1 MARILLIIVA
11 VILALL
17 LFRWIKRQPANK
29 RWQLLTVIVIVVLLA
44 LVLTG
49 RLHWLFAFI
58 GAMIPAVQ
66 RLLSLVAYLPA
77 MQRLFRTVS
86 GNKPSTGQTSQVE
99 TTYLRMHLDHDSG
112 NLTGEVKTG
121 TFAGSKLQD
130 LSLEQLLQLYNEYS
144 RIDEDSEL
152 LLGNYIDKSH
162 GTEWRTDQEQT
173 AHANTG
179 TGQSSHINEQE
190 AYAIL
195 GLEPGADEK
204 SIIDAHRRLIQKL
217 HPDRGGSSYLATKI
231 NQAKDLLLEKIRK

>member
-1 MARILLIIVA
+1 MARIILIIIA
-11 VILALL
+11 IILTLL

-29 RWQLLTVIVIVVLLA
+29 RWQVLTVVVIVVLLG

-66 RLLSLVAYLPA
+66 RLLGLIVYLPA
-77 MQRLFRTVS
+77 MQRLFRTIS

-99 TTYLRMHLDHDSG
+99 TTYLRMQLDHDSG
-112 NLTGEVKTG
+112 ELTGQVKAG
-121 TFAGSKLQD
+121 TLAGSNLHD
-130 LSLEQLLQLYNEYS
+130 LSLEQLQQLYSEYS
-144 RIDEDSEL
+144 RIDEDSKL
-152 LLGNYIDKSH
+152 LLGNYIDKTH
-162 GTEWRTDQEQT
+162 GTDWRAEQEHTEQ
-173 AHANTG
+173 ADHS
-179 TGQSSHINEQE
+179 TGQSHHINEQE

-204 SIIDAHRRLIQKL
+204 SIIEAHRRLIQKL

-231 NQAKDLLLEKIRK
+231 NQAKDMLLAKNS

>member
-1 MARILLIIVA
+1 MARILLIIIA
-11 VILALL
+11 IILALL

-29 RWQLLTVIVIVVLLA
+29 RWQVLTVVVIVVLLG

-66 RLLSLVAYLPA
+66 RLLGLIVYLPA
-77 MQRLFRTVS
+77 MQRLFRTFG

-99 TTYLRMHLDHDSG
+99 TTYLRMELDHDSG
-112 NLTGEVKTG
+112 KLTGQVKAG
-121 TFAGSKLQD
+121 TLAGSTLHD
-130 LSLEQLLQLYNEYS
+130 LSLAQLLQLYDEYS
-144 RIDEDSEL
+144 RIDEDSKL
-152 LLGNYIDKSH
+152 LLANYIDRTH
-162 GTEWRTDQEQT
+162 GTDWRTDQEESGQ
-173 AHANTG
+173 ANQG
-179 TGQSSHINEQE
+179 TGQSHQINEQE

-204 SIIDAHRRLIQKL
+204 SIIEAHRRLIQKL

-231 NQAKDLLLEKIRK
+231 NQAKDILLAKHS